1 MSPLGDALRYL
12 IEMELH
18 CFGVGVWQGK
28 RRTSPASRADRAE
41 QVDVLISLVG
51 RLAWSRPSPRP
62 LPDDAVLLADPGFIL
77 EPYFDRGRLTEAVQM
92 SFQSPREV
100 FLNASM
106 ISRSWP
112 GWRGRALTWL
122 NPSFFRSVP
131 TYRSW

>member
-1 MSPLGDALRYL
+1 MSIGFDGSADLGQMSVHRVGVAPGQDKADGLAPGRTDRPEDVGPLGALIVGGTRAGSP
-12 IEMELH
+12 
-18 CFGVGVWQGK
+18 FG
-28 RRTSPASRADRAE
+28 PAARD
-41 QVDVLISLVG
+41 L
-51 RLAWSRPSPRP
+51 
-62 LPDDAVLLADPGFIL
+62 VLLADPGFIL